1 MFFSG
6 SGKNGLKTG
15 ANWGSTIL
23 FDPHSDESRGTV
35 HKINDDSLIED
46 MSDLIDAS
54 EMIKRIWGYKH
65 PLFPWQF
72 TQLFLCHQF
81 VLIETNTWWWSNE
94 KNSEHILI
102 QRSKQL
108 SSVRDFENRRKR
120 TTPLKELSFD
130 KRAKIRKRFSRV
142 SLS

>member
-54 EMIKRIWGYKH
+54 EMIKRIWVYKH

-81 VLIETNTWWWSNE
+81 VLIETNTWWWSIE
-94 KNSEHILI
+94 KTASISSFKEANNYHRLGILRI
-102 QRSKQL
+102 EEKEQL
-108 SSVRDFENRRKR
+108 H
-120 TTPLKELSFD
+120 
-130 KRAKIRKRFSRV
+130 
-142 SLS
+142 